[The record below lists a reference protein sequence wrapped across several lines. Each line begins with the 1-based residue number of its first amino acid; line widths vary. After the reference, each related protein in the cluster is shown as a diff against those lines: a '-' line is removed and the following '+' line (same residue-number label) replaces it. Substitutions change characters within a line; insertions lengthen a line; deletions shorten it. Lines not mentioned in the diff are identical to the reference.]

1 MSDTLRQTFRKHNVI
16 ISSEVINML
25 DIIIQYHKRV
35 LNKMLEE
42 NASYE
47 DILKESQFLDNYIV
61 RKMKELVQ
69 N

>member
-1 MSDTLRQTFRKHNVI
+1 
-16 ISSEVINML
+16 ML